1 MPEGNIF
8 IEKRTH
14 PRVSETIPI
23 KYYIFEDPIQDCI
36 KREKD
41 SQTLDLSLGGV
52 YLKADQDLKV
62 GTILRLNITLP
73 NMPETIPTF
82 AEVCWVSSKGA
93 GLHFLV
99 MSEDDEEALKTYI
112 SKKMVDKKSDK

>member
-8 IEKRTH
+8 VEKRTH
-14 PRVSETIPI
+14 PRVAEKIPI
-23 KYYIFEDPIQDCI
+23 KYYIFEDPIQECI
-36 KREKD
+36 KREKN
-41 SQTLDLSLGGV
+41 SQSLDLSLGGL

-73 NMPETIPTF
+73 TMTELIPTF
-82 AEVCWVSSKGA
+82 AEVVWVSPKGA

-99 MSEDDEEALKTYI
+99 MSEDDETALKAYI
-112 SKKMVDKKSDK
+112 SKKMDKK